1 MLWFHLTI
9 ASAFSLATA
18 DALTKRVSGRT
29 GPTPAAWLRSVI
41 ALPFLLAVLPFID
54 TPPIGPGFWPAVI
67 VGLPL
72 EVAATLLY
80 IRAIHVSPL
89 SLTVPFLAM
98 TPVYLLFTSY
108 FIVGEV
114 PSPMGVL
121 GVAFVAAGAYML
133 NVSKLRTGGL
143 LEPFRAIAREPG
155 SVMMMG
161 VAAIYAITSDLG
173 KLAINNS
180 SPLFFGPVYW
190 GLFCILLTPVAYLFD
205 RKGFRAGLRRANVT
219 AFIPAGLAHA
229 VMVGFHMVAISL
241 TQVSYMI
248 AAKRTSLL
256 FSIAFGYFMFGES
269 RIRERGLGAALM
281 FAGLVVLV
289 TQ

>member
-29 GPTPAAWLRSVI
+29 GPTLAAWLRSVI
-41 ALPFLLAVLPFID
+41 ALGFLLPVLLFID
-54 TPPIGPGFWPAVI
+54 VPRIGPDFWTAVI
-67 VGLPL
+67 VALPL
-72 EVAATLLY
+72 EVVATLLY

-98 TPVYLLFTSY
+98 TPVYLLVTSY
-108 FIVGEV
+108 FIVGEK
-114 PSPMGVL
+114 PGPLGVL
-121 GVAFVAAGAYML
+121 GVLLVATGAYML
-133 NVSKLRTGGL
+133 NVRALKSGGIL
-143 LEPFRAIAREPG
+143 APFRAIVREPG

-173 KLAINNS
+173 KLAIMNS

-190 GLFCILLTPVAYLFD
+190 GLFCVLLTPVAYMFD
-205 RKGFRAGLRRANVT
+205 RRAFGVRLTRGNAA
-219 AFIPAGLAHA
+219 AFVPAGFAHA
-229 VMVGFHMVAISL
+229 VMVALHMVAISL

-248 AAKRTSLL
+248 AVKRTSLL
-256 FSIAFGYFMFGES
+256 FATGYGYLMFGEKN
-269 RIRERGLGAALM
+269 IRERALGAGLM
-281 FAGLVVLV
+281 FTGLVVLV
-289 TQ
+289 TR